1 MKLRVTLIADIGKML
16 TNGETVTH
24 MVCLYDT
31 MDISE
36 WSEIDAPTEED
47 PEDEETTEEVGDT
60 E

>member
-16 TNGETVTH
+16 TDGETVTH

-31 MDISE
+31 TDISE
-36 WSEIDAPTEED
+36 WSEIDAPTEEE
-47 PEDEETTEEVGDT
+47 PAEEETTEEVGDT

>member
-31 MDISE
+31 TDISE
-36 WSEIDAPTEED
+36 WSEIDAPSEE
-47 PEDEETTEEVGDT
+47 PADEENTEEVGDT